1 MGGGLSQLL
10 EEVFLGDVV
19 PEANLGDNVVQRS
32 FGYHF
37 VHRDSDV
44 MFPQRCDFPQS
55 DVASSLSEAGV
66 VQRFEKLD
74 NLSTANLRKLW
85 HRLVLPQIVSG

>member
-32 FGYHF
+32 LGYQF
-37 VHRDSDV
+37 VHRGTV
-44 MFPQRCDFPQS
+44 MLCSPR
-55 DVASSLSEAGV
+55 GV
-66 VQRFEKLD
+66 TF
-74 NLSTANLRKLW
+74 LRTTW
-85 HRLVLPQIVSG
+85 LPLYLIRV